1 MPSASLGSRVFMYEP
16 SGGSAPDLAGKGVAN
31 PAAQILRVALML
43 RHSFGEHAA
52 AEAIEDAVK
61 RTISA
66 GVMTADIVRD
76 FASTP
81 CGTQAFG
88 DAVVQRLEGPMAA

>member
-1 MPSASLGSRVFMYEP
+1 MS
-16 SGGSAPDLAGKGVAN
+16 VAN
-31 PAAQILRVALML
+31 RIEIFTKPAAVR
-43 RHSFGEHAA
+43 RRDGAA

-76 FASTP
+76 GQTP

-88 DAVVQRLEGPMAA
+88 DAVVQQLEGPMAA

>member
-1 MPSASLGSRVFMYEP
+1 
-16 SGGSAPDLAGKGVAN
+16 
-31 PAAQILRVALML
+31 ML

-76 FASTP
+76 GQTP
-81 CGTQAFG
+81 CGTQASATPSSSSSRADG
-88 DAVVQRLEGPMAA
+88 GVISKV